1 MEFNP
6 ILDEQPLG
14 SSGYKTF
21 HKDSVS
27 RTMTITIYGGPQTRA
42 SMPRWYLEEK
52 SIPYE
57 LVELSLGSGQN
68 MQPDFLAINP
78 FGKLPAM
85 RDDSVLDANG
95 RPVTLFESGAILL
108 HLAEHHGG
116 EITSAHERSMI
127 SQWTHFANSTLAFA
141 IFVPDQ
147 KAKVL
152 PRLLKQLNNK
162 LSENFL
168 VGHAWGAADCA
179 VTAYL
184 AYIKLFFPNEDLS
197 SYPRINSLIE
207 ETNQRPAYRKV
218 MGMS

>member
-1 MEFNP
+1 
-6 ILDEQPLG
+6 
-14 SSGYKTF
+14 
-21 HKDSVS
+21 
-27 RTMTITIYGGPQTRA
+27 MTITIYGGPQTRA

-52 SIPYE
+52 GIPYQ
-57 LVELSLGSGQN
+57 LVEISVGAGQN

-85 RDDSVLDANG
+85 RDESVLDATG
-95 RPVTLFESGAILL
+95 HPVILFESGAILL
-108 HLAEHHGG
+108 HLAENHGG
-116 EITSAHERSMI
+116 EATTAYKRSMI

-147 KAKVL
+147 KSKVL
-152 PRLLKQLNNK
+152 PRLLNQLNEK
-162 LSENFL
+162 LSKNFL
-168 VGHAWGAADCA
+168 VGDSWGAADCA

>member
-1 MEFNP
+1 MEFTP

-52 SIPYE
+52 AIPYE

-95 RPVTLFESGAILL
+95 KPVTLFESGAILL

-116 EITSAHERSMI
+116 EATSAHERSMI